1 MLFKFT
7 GQYTGGRDAINAC
20 GIVFTGREPAE
31 VTDADALRRL
41 SGHPEFEAVT
51 AAKISIEAE
60 PMNIPA
66 PAKRRGRKPKV

>member
-51 AAKISIEAE
+51 ETAALADEPTEA
-60 PMNIPA
+60 P
-66 PAKRRGRKPKV
+66 KKRGRKPKV